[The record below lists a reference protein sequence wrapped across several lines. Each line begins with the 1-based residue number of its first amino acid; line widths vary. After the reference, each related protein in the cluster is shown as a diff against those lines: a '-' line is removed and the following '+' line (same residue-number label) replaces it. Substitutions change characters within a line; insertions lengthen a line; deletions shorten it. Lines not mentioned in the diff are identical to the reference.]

1 MGTEISVP
9 FLWVMKFLYHLNSV
23 ILFLGTE
30 IFVPLVH
37 CCYFYY
43 LGTTVIAGMQAER
56 NIVNIEKSAINFI
69 DKKTRTVELLSI
81 LQVVE
86 ETEDETAGDTVEG

>member
-1 MGTEISVP
+1 
-9 FLWVMKFLYHLNSV
+9 
-23 ILFLGTE
+23 
-30 IFVPLVH
+30 
-37 CCYFYY
+37 
-43 LGTTVIAGMQAER
+43 MQAKR

-86 ETEDETAGDTVEG
+86 DTEDKTAGDTVEG